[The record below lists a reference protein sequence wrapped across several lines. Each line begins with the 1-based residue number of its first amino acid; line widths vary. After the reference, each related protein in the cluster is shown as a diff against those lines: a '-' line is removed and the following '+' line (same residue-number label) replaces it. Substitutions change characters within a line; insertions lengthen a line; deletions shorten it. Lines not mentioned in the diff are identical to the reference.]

1 MLEPTRVLDAF
12 LDRREAYFQV
22 MRVKTGKWSLG

>member
-1 MLEPTRVLDAF
+1 MLEATRVRGAF
-12 LDRREAYFQV
+12 LDRRQAYFQV

>member
-1 MLEPTRVLDAF
+1 MLESTRVRSAF
-12 LDRREAYFQV
+12 LDRRQAYFQV

>member
-1 MLEPTRVLDAF
+1 MLEATRVRGAF
-12 LDRREAYFQV
+12 LDRRPAYLQV